1 MSVATQQRAQ
11 QQKLFAPLPQPPVV
25 VGPYSVCFADTFEE
39 CIVLDARAGSDSAP
53 CIATYAA
60 DGDEH
65 SRHMYRFMLALRQ
78 QLRGVGS

>member
-1 MSVATQQRAQ
+1 MTAATEQQTQQQ
-11 QQKLFAPLPQPPVV
+11 ELFAPPPQPPVV
-25 VGPYSVCFADTFEE
+25 VGPYSVCFADALHE
-39 CIVLDARAGSDSAP
+39 CIVLDTEARHDSAP
-53 CIATYAA
+53 CIATYGA